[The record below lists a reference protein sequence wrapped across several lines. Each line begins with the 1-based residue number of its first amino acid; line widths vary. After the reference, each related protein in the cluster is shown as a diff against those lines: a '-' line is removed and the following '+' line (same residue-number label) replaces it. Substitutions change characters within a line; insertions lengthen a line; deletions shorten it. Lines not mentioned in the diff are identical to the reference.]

1 MTRAGIPATVALEP
15 ASLAT
20 TAPAPIIAL
29 CPIVT
34 PCMITAPEPIQHAV
48 EMVGFFEVVQNA
60 DVVAAVKQ
68 LVDDM

>member
-20 TAPAPIIAL
+20 TAPVPIFAL

-34 PCMITAPEPIQHAV
+34 PCMITAPEPFRHAV

-60 DVVAAVKQ
+60 DLAALMQEKF
-68 LVDDM
+68 DDF